1 MGNVSSSACRR
12 IVPFRRVV
20 SRLLLAAACSVAT
33 AAQAATLSTTT
44 TLTLSSSTV
53 ASLTEVTLTASV
65 TAGGAAVTTG
75 SITFCDLSAYTH
87 CEDAAVVGRAQLN
100 GMPPTATLKYF
111 PGPGFHKY
119 TAMFNGTTAAAASAS
134 PPQTFSLDPTTT
146 MIAATGGPSG
156 YDLTATVVGIGNHPS
171 VLDGSV
177 TFQDTTDN
185 NLLGIVPLTSPP
197 VYTQTITVAQAPLV
211 TTGVSPSIIG
221 VGDFNGD
228 GIPDLAIENA
238 GDNSISIMLGNGD
251 GTFTQAPTSPIIGA
265 GGTSPCEI
273 VTIQSNCAI
282 VVGDFNDDGVA
293 DLALTNRIDNTV
305 IILKGNGGGS
315 FTPFGPPIGG
325 FNNPEAL
332 KIGDFNNDGVQDLA
346 VANAD
351 DNTISIL
358 LGNGD
363 GTFKP
368 AIDSQ
373 VGSFP
378 FFLAVADFN
387 GDGIA
392 DLAVVNGNDDTVTL
406 LKGNG
411 DGTFTP
417 FPASPLQVGD
427 GASPIVAADFNGDG
441 QVDLAVANFTDNNVD
456 IFLGNGAGTFT
467 SQPAIPVG
475 LNPFS
480 MTALDY
486 NGDGITDLAVGN
498 YHRYTSTDPGTMT
511 LLIGNGDG
519 SFSQAALS
527 PIIVGQYP
535 NDVVAADFN
544 RDGKP
549 DLAIPNSGPI
559 STSGGYN
566 TTILLN
572 TSTATETATATLP
585 NVVLIGAG
593 THVVEA
599 SYPGNTEFAPS
610 SATIDL
616 QGLVI
621 SDTLT
626 LTANPIEQ
634 MITMPVTLTAQL
646 GLTSSLVAPT
656 GTVTFYDQSVNVKL
670 GTAPVGLNGQAV
682 LTISSMGPGIHSITA
697 SYGGDTIFPPSTSNA
712 VSVKIDELRLL
723 RVGNNNTTILPG
735 TTVVYTIEVQP
746 QVATT
751 FLYNVSFAAS
761 GLPAGATAT
770 FSPTTLAAGGS
781 MTNITMT
788 VKTAGTAM
796 NKPPPSPFER
806 LPLALG
812 ILLPLLGT
820 RAVRRRLRQIPPYL
834 GVALF
839 AVLSLA
845 AVAGLSGCS
854 GAGLF
859 AARKVPYTITVTGT
873 EGTVARTVEVPLAIQ

>member
-1 MGNVSSSACRR
+1 MGNVSFSACRR
-12 IVPFRRVV
+12 IVPFRRVI
-20 SRLLLAAACSVAT
+20 SGLLLTAACSVAT
-33 AAQAATLSTTT
+33 AAQAAQLPSAT

-65 TAGGAAVTTG
+65 TAGGAPVTTG

-111 PGPGFHKY
+111 AGPGFHKY

-134 PPQTFSLDPTTT
+134 PPQTFGLDPTTT
-146 MIAATGGPSG
+146 AIAATGGPSG

-185 NLLGIVPLTSPP
+185 NLLGIVPLSPP
-197 VYTQTITVAQAPLV
+197 VYAQTITAAQAPLV

-251 GTFTQAPTSPIIGA
+251 GTFTQAPTSPITGT
-265 GGTSPCEI
+265 GGTPPCEI

-293 DLALTNRIDNTV
+293 DLALTSRIDNTV

-315 FTPFGPPIGG
+315 FAPFGPPIGG
-325 FNNPEAL
+325 FNNPEAV
-332 KIGDFNNDGVQDLA
+332 KIGDFNNDGIQDLA
-346 VANAD
+346 VANAGN
-351 DNTISIL
+351 NTVSIL

-368 AIDSQ
+368 AISSP

-392 DLAVVNGNDDTVTL
+392 DLAVVNGNDDTVTVL
-406 LKGNG
+406 RGLG

-417 FPASPLQVGD
+417 FPNSPLTVGD

-456 IFLGNGAGTFT
+456 IFLGNGAGGFT
-467 SQPAIPVG
+467 SQPAIGVG

-486 NGDGITDLAVGN
+486 NGDGITDLAIGN
-498 YHRYTSTDPGTMT
+498 YHRYTSTDPGTVT

-519 SFSQAALS
+519 SFSQPALS
-527 PIIVGQYP
+527 PITVGQYP

-559 STSGGYN
+559 PNSGGYN

-572 TSTATETATATLP
+572 TSTATETATAALP

-599 SYPGNTEFAPS
+599 SYPGNTEFAAS

-626 LTANPIEQ
+626 LTANPTEQ

-656 GTVTFYDQSVNVKL
+656 GTVTFFDQSVNAQL
-670 GTAPVGLNGQAV
+670 GTASVSANGQAV
-682 LTISSMGPGIHSITA
+682 LTISSMGPGIHSISA

-735 TTVVYTIEVQP
+735 TTVVYTIQVQP

-770 FSPTTLAAGGS
+770 FSPATLPAGGQQ
-781 MTNITMT
+781 TNITMT
-788 VKTAGTAM
+788 VMTAGTAM
-796 NKPPPSPFER
+796 NTPPSPFER
-806 LPLALG
+806 LPLAVAF
-812 ILLPLLGT
+812 LLPLFGVK
-820 RAVRRRLRQIPPYL
+820 AVRRRLRQIPPYL

-859 AARKVPYTITVTGT
+859 AARKVPYSITVTAT
-873 EGTVARTVEVPLAIQ
+873 EGTVQRTVEVPLAIQ